1 MIMKKR
7 LLSNIV
13 LIIILM
19 VGSPVLADDSTI
31 KVEPNIY
38 KGKDININRNFQE
51 TEQKKPLPEEQK
63 NLTFE
68 KENKTETDR
77 IEEQL
82 FLSSNIETNTIA
94 AKAQQFNLFSEQ
106 DKRAIQ
112 LTDEAESVQNN
123 STIMILMII
132 AVSLVIGTMFF
143 FIIPRMKQ
151 TYN

>member
-1 MIMKKR
+1 MKKR